1 MAVFSKSDNSV
12 DTRIAEEQEAK
23 RQLEEI
29 LRVCTRCQSVEDHK
43 MIYKAFEVAMAAHQ
57 GVRRKSGELYI
68 MHPLAVARIVAEE
81 IGLGSKGISAALL
94 HDVVEDTDYTLDDIQ
109 TIFGEKVASI
119 VDGLTK
125 LEGAFDQTKSKQA
138 ENFRKL
144 LLTMVEDV
152 RVILI
157 KLADRLHNMRTLDS
171 LPEHKRLKIAGETLF
186 IYAPLAHRLGLY
198 AIKTELE
205 DLSLKYEHPRVYN
218 ELLSKLQEYQ
228 SRNDHLITRFSLP
241 IIDKLTDEGYQ
252 FDIKGRPKSIFS
264 IWNKMQKKQVP
275 FEEIYDLLALR
286 IVFKPKQGVP
296 EKAQCWNIYSIIT
309 DIYKPKPDRLRD
321 WVSVPKANGYEALH
335 ATVMG
340 PAGRWVEIQIRSE
353 RMDEIAERGFAA
365 HWKYKGQQDKESE
378 LDNWLKRIREILEN
392 PESDSLEF
400 LDDFKLNLFSS
411 EMMIFTPKG
420 DVKIM
425 PKGATTLDLA
435 FEIHT
440 SIGYKCIGAKVNYK
454 LVPLSHELKSGDQVE
469 ILTSEKQTPKYEW
482 LNYVT
487 TAKAKSRIKE
497 AFKKERKVLVQT
509 GEKILEEALKQKKL
523 TTNAKILK
531 KIQHF
536 YNIPVKEELY
546 FKIGRGTIRLDN
558 LQDILSDKT
567 SNKWVR
573 YWRLS
578 FGKGESKLKN
588 VLGASKKKPT
598 AMVLSDDM
606 STDQYQI
613 APCCNP
619 IPGDD
624 VVGYLDDAEK
634 LILHN
639 RKCPIA
645 IRLMSSQGNR
655 IVSANWESHKILSF
669 LAIINLSGI
678 DQIGIVSKITK
689 VISDD
694 QNVNMRSIHFE
705 SHDGIFEGTIYL
717 YIHNTE
723 DLNNLI
729 FNIMKIK
736 GVHNVTR
743 QERIGK

>member
-1 MAVFSKSDNSV
+1 MTDNSLHK
-12 DTRIAEEQEAK
+12 EELEAK
-23 RQLEEI
+23 RQLDEI
-29 LRVCTRCQSVEDHK
+29 LKSSARIQSPEDQRL
-43 MIYKAFEVAMAAHQ
+43 IQKAFELSLEAHK
-57 GVRRKSGELYI
+57 GVRRRSGELYI
-68 MHPLAVARIVAEE
+68 MHPLAVARIVADE
-81 IGLGSKGISAALL
+81 IGLGAKGIAAALL
-94 HDVVEDTDYTLDDIQ
+94 HDVVEDTDYTLDDIT
-109 TIFGEKVASI
+109 TIFGEKIADI

-125 LEGAFDQTKSKQA
+125 LEGAFDQTKSSQA
-138 ENFRKL
+138 DNFRKL
-144 LLTMVEDV
+144 LLTMVDDV

-171 LPEHKRLKIAGETLF
+171 MPDHKKYKISGETLF

-198 AIKTELE
+198 AIKSELE
-205 DLSLKYEHPRVYN
+205 DLSLKHEHPAAYREVS
-218 ELLSKLQEYQ
+218 EKLEKYCSQ
-228 SRNDHLITRFSLP
+228 NDYVITRFSLP
-241 IIDKLTDEGYQ
+241 IIDRLEKEGYE
-252 FDIKGRPKSIFS
+252 FDIKGRPKSVFS
-264 IWNKMQKKQVP
+264 IWSKMQKKNLP

-286 IVFKPKQGVP
+286 IVFKPKEGIP
-296 EKAQCWNIYSIIT
+296 EKTQCWGIYSVIT
-309 DIYKPKPDRLRD
+309 DIYRPKPDRLRD

-335 ATVMG
+335 ATFMG
-340 PAGRWVEIQIRSE
+340 PDGKWVEIQIRSE
-353 RMDEIAERGFAA
+353 RMNEIAERGFAA
-365 HWKYKGQQDKESE
+365 HWKYKGQTDKESE
-378 LDNWLKRIREILEN
+378 LDNWLKQIREVLEN
-392 PESDSLEF
+392 PDLDSLEF

-420 DVKIM
+420 DVKVM
-425 PKGATTLDLA
+425 PKGATALDLA

-440 SIGYKCIGAKVNYK
+440 NIGYKCIGAKVNYK

-497 AFKKERKVLVQT
+497 AFKKERKMMIQK
-509 GEKILEEALKQKKL
+509 GEALLQEALNQKKL
-523 TTNAKILK
+523 TINAKILK
-531 KIQHF
+531 KLKAF
-536 YNIPVKEELY
+536 YNLQLKDDLY
-546 FKIGRGTIRLDN
+546 YKIGKNAIRLDN
-558 LQDILSDKT
+558 LHRILSDKT

-578 FGKGESKLKN
+578 LNKN
-588 VLGASKKKPT
+588 NNGGTPAQEKITPT
-598 AMVLSDDM
+598 ATELVVSDEMGED
-606 STDQYQI
+606 DYI
-613 APCCNP
+613 VADCCNP

-624 VVGYLDDAEK
+624 VVGYMDDNGK
-634 LILHN
+634 LILHL
-639 RKCPIA
+639 RKCAVA

-669 LAIINLSGI
+669 LALINISGI

-694 QNVNMRSIHFE
+694 QNVNMRSIHFD

-729 FNIMKIK
+729 FNIARIK

-743 QERIGK
+743 QERIKSGVAG

>member
-1 MAVFSKSDNSV
+1 MSNESLKQ
-12 DTRIAEEQEAK
+12 EERLAKQE
-23 RQLEEI
+23 LDDI
-29 LRVCTRCQSVEDHK
+29 LKQCNRCQSPEDYRLIHR
-43 MIYKAFEVAMAAHQ
+43 AFELAMEAHK

-81 IGLGSKGISAALL
+81 IGLGAKGISAAIL
-94 HDVVEDTDYTLDDIQ
+94 HDVVEDTDCTLDDIK
-109 TIFGEKVASI
+109 TIFGEAVANI

-125 LEGAFDQTKSKQA
+125 LEGVFDQTKSGQA

-157 KLADRLHNMRTLDS
+157 KLADRLHNMRTLAS
-171 LPEHKRLKIAGETLF
+171 LSDQKKLKIAGETLF

-198 AIKTELE
+198 SIKTELE
-205 DLSLKYEHPRVYN
+205 DLSLAYEHPTVYKEIHQKLN
-218 ELLSKLQEYQ
+218 EFQNRNQALL
-228 SRNDHLITRFSLP
+228 NRFALP
-241 IIDKLTDEGYQ
+241 IIDKLEREGYE

-264 IWNKMQKKQVP
+264 IWSKMTKKQLP

-286 IVFKPKQGVP
+286 IVFKPKVGIP
-296 EKAQCWNIYSIIT
+296 EKTQCWNIYSIIT
-309 DIYKPKPDRLRD
+309 DLYKPKPDRLRD

-335 ATVMG
+335 ATFMG
-340 PAGRWVEIQIRSE
+340 PDGRWVEMQIRSE

-365 HWKYKGQQDKESE
+365 HWKYKGQNDRESE
-378 LDNWLKRIREILEN
+378 LDNWLKRIRDVLEN
-392 PESDSLEF
+392 PDSDSLEF
-400 LDDFKLNLFSS
+400 LDDFKLNLFSA

-440 SIGYKCIGAKVNYK
+440 NIGYQCIGAKVNYK

-469 ILTSEKQTPKYEW
+469 ILTSSKQTPKYEW

-487 TAKAKSRIKE
+487 TAKAKTRIKA
-497 AFKKERKVLVQT
+497 AFKKERKHMIAT
-509 GEKILEEALKQKKL
+509 GEKMLEEALNKKKL
-523 TTNAKILK
+523 TINAKILK
-531 KIQHF
+531 KLKDY
-536 YNIPVKEELY
+536 YNLPNKDELY
-546 FKIGRGTIRLDN
+546 VKITRNLIRLDN
-558 LQDILSDKT
+558 LQKVLSDKS

-578 FGKGESKLKN
+578 FGKGPGGLRSGRKMANTSSKP
-588 VLGASKKKPT
+588 SE
-598 AMVLSDDM
+598 MVVSDTMDD
-606 STDQYQI
+606 DQYII
-613 APCCNP
+613 ATCCNP

-624 VVGYLDDAEK
+624 VVGYYNDDGK
-634 LILHN
+634 LILHSRN
-639 RKCPIA
+639 CPVA
-645 IRLMSSQGNR
+645 IRLMSSHGNR
-655 IVSANWESHKILSF
+655 IVSASWESHKILSF
-669 LAIINLSGI
+669 LAVINISGI

-694 QNVNMRSIHFE
+694 QNVNMRSLRFD
-705 SHDGIFEGTIYL
+705 SHDGIFEGEIYL

-729 FNIMKIK
+729 FNISQIK
-736 GVHNVTR
+736 GVYNVSR
-743 QERIGK
+743 QERIKV

>member
-1 MAVFSKSDNSV
+1 MIKEVPQHN
-12 DTRIAEEQEAK
+12 EEQEAK
-23 RQLEEI
+23 QQLEEI
-29 LRVCTRCQSVEDHK
+29 LKICTRCHSPEDYRL
-43 MIYKAFEVAMAAHQ
+43 IQKAFELSVEAHK
-57 GVRRKSGELYI
+57 GVRRRSGELYI

-81 IGLGSKGISAALL
+81 IGLGAKGIAAALL
-94 HDVVEDTDYTLDDIQ
+94 HDVVEDTDYTVEDLT
-109 TIFGEKVASI
+109 TIFGEKIANI

-125 LEGAFDQTKSKQA
+125 LEGAFDQTQSRQA

-171 LPEHKRLKIAGETLF
+171 MPDHKKFKIAGETLF

-205 DLSLKYEHPRVYN
+205 DLSLKYEHPAAYSDLT
-218 ELLSKLQEYQ
+218 EKLQDFRT
-228 SRNDHLITRFSLP
+228 RNDQILTRFSLP
-241 IIDKLTDEGYQ
+241 IIDRLSKEGFE

-264 IWNKMQKKQVP
+264 IWNKMQKKNVP
-275 FEEIYDLLALR
+275 FDEIYDLLALR
-286 IVFKPKQGVP
+286 IVFKPKEGIP
-296 EKAQCWNIYSIIT
+296 EKTQCWSIYSLIT
-309 DIYKPKPDRLRD
+309 DVYKPKPDRLRD

-335 ATVMG
+335 ATFMG
-340 PAGRWVEIQIRSE
+340 PDGKWVEIQIRSE

-365 HWKYKGQQDKESE
+365 HWKYKGQGDKESE
-378 LDNWLKRIREILEN
+378 LDIWLKQIREVLEN
-392 PESDSLEF
+392 PDLDSLEF
-400 LDDFKLNLFSS
+400 LDDFKLNLFSA

-420 DVKIM
+420 DVKVM

-440 SIGYKCIGAKVNYK
+440 NIGYKCIGAKVNYK

-497 AFKKERKVLVQT
+497 AFKKERKLLVSE
-509 GEKILEEALKQKKL
+509 GERMLEEALNLKKL
-523 TTNAKILK
+523 TINAKILK
-531 KIQHF
+531 KLKSF
-536 YNIPVKEELY
+536 YNLPTKEELY
-546 FKIGRGTIRLDN
+546 FKIGKNVIRLDN
-558 LQDILSDKT
+558 LHKILSDKST
-567 SNKWVR
+567 NKWVR

-578 FGKGESKLKN
+578 FGKKSTDGAGGIRARRTAKSKQ
-588 VLGASKKKPT
+588 PT
-598 AMVLSDDM
+598 EMVVSDDM
-606 STDQYQI
+606 DEDYMI
-613 APCCNP
+613 ADCCNP

-624 VVGYLDDAEK
+624 VIGYVDDNHK
-634 LILHN
+634 LILHS
-639 RKCPIA
+639 RKCPVA

-669 LAIINLSGI
+669 LALITLSGI

-694 QNVNMRSIHFE
+694 QNVNMRSIHFD

-729 FNIMKIK
+729 YNLVKIK

-743 QERIGK
+743 QERIRG

>member
-1 MAVFSKSDNSV
+1 MTDNSLHK
-12 DTRIAEEQEAK
+12 EELEAK
-23 RQLEEI
+23 RQLDEI
-29 LRVCTRCQSVEDHK
+29 LKSSARIQSPEDQRL
-43 MIYKAFEVAMAAHQ
+43 IQKAFELSLEAHK
-57 GVRRKSGELYI
+57 GVRRRSGELYI
-68 MHPLAVARIVAEE
+68 MHPLAVARIVADE
-81 IGLGSKGISAALL
+81 IGLGAKGIAAALL
-94 HDVVEDTDYTLDDIQ
+94 HDVVEDTDYTLDDIT
-109 TIFGEKVASI
+109 TIFGEKIADI

-125 LEGAFDQTKSKQA
+125 LEGAFDQTKSSQA
-138 ENFRKL
+138 DNFRKL
-144 LLTMVEDV
+144 LLTMVDDV

-171 LPEHKRLKIAGETLF
+171 MPDHKKYKISGETLF

-198 AIKTELE
+198 AIKSELE
-205 DLSLKYEHPRVYN
+205 DLSLKHEHPAAYREVS
-218 ELLSKLQEYQ
+218 EKLEEYCSQ
-228 SRNDHLITRFSLP
+228 NDYVITRFSLP
-241 IIDKLTDEGYQ
+241 IIDRLEKEGYE
-252 FDIKGRPKSIFS
+252 FDIKGRPKSVFS
-264 IWNKMQKKQVP
+264 IWSKMQKKNLP

-286 IVFKPKQGVP
+286 IVFKPKEGIP
-296 EKAQCWNIYSIIT
+296 EKTQCWGIYSVIT
-309 DIYKPKPDRLRD
+309 DIYRPKPDRLRD

-335 ATVMG
+335 ATFMG
-340 PAGRWVEIQIRSE
+340 PDGKWVEIQIRSE
-353 RMDEIAERGFAA
+353 RMNEIAERGFAA
-365 HWKYKGQQDKESE
+365 HWKYKGQTDKESE
-378 LDNWLKRIREILEN
+378 LDNWLKQIREVLEN
-392 PESDSLEF
+392 PDLDSLEF

-420 DVKIM
+420 DVKVM
-425 PKGATTLDLA
+425 PKGATALDLA

-440 SIGYKCIGAKVNYK
+440 NIGYKCIGAKVNYK

-497 AFKKERKVLVQT
+497 AFKKERKMMIQK
-509 GEKILEEALKQKKL
+509 GEALLQEALNQKKL
-523 TTNAKILK
+523 TINAKILK
-531 KIQHF
+531 KLKAF
-536 YNIPVKEELY
+536 YNLQLKDDLY
-546 FKIGRGTIRLDN
+546 YKIGKNAIRLDN
-558 LQDILSDKT
+558 LHRILSDKT

-578 FGKGESKLKN
+578 LNKN
-588 VLGASKKKPT
+588 NNGGTPAQEKITPT
-598 AMVLSDDM
+598 ATELVVSDEMGED
-606 STDQYQI
+606 DYI
-613 APCCNP
+613 VADCCNP

-624 VVGYLDDAEK
+624 VVGYMDDNGK
-634 LILHN
+634 LILHL
-639 RKCPIA
+639 RKCAVA
-645 IRLMSSQGNR
+645 IRLMSSHGNR

-669 LAIINLSGI
+669 LALINISGI

-694 QNVNMRSIHFE
+694 QNVNMRSIHFD

-729 FNIMKIK
+729 FNIARIK

-743 QERIGK
+743 QERIKSGVAG

>member
-1 MAVFSKSDNSV
+1 MIKEVPQHN
-12 DTRIAEEQEAK
+12 EEQEAK
-23 RQLEEI
+23 QQLEEI
-29 LRVCTRCQSVEDHK
+29 LKICTRCHSPEDYRL
-43 MIYKAFEVAMAAHQ
+43 IQKAFELSVEAHK
-57 GVRRKSGELYI
+57 GVRRRSGELYI

-81 IGLGSKGISAALL
+81 IGLGAKGIAAALL
-94 HDVVEDTDYTLDDIQ
+94 HDVVEDTDYTVEDLT
-109 TIFGEKVASI
+109 TIFGEKIANI

-125 LEGAFDQTKSKQA
+125 LEGAFDQTQSRQA

-171 LPEHKRLKIAGETLF
+171 MPDHKKFKIAGETLF

-205 DLSLKYEHPRVYN
+205 DLSLKYEHPAAYSDLT
-218 ELLSKLQEYQ
+218 EKLQDFRT
-228 SRNDHLITRFSLP
+228 RNDQILTRFSLP
-241 IIDKLTDEGYQ
+241 IIDRLSKEGFE

-264 IWNKMQKKQVP
+264 IWNKMQKKNVP
-275 FEEIYDLLALR
+275 FDEIYDLLALR
-286 IVFKPKQGVP
+286 IVFKPKEGIP
-296 EKAQCWNIYSIIT
+296 EKTQCWSIYSLIT
-309 DIYKPKPDRLRD
+309 DVYKPKPDRLRD

-335 ATVMG
+335 ATFMG
-340 PAGRWVEIQIRSE
+340 PDGKWVEIQIRSE

-365 HWKYKGQQDKESE
+365 HWKYKGQGDKESE
-378 LDNWLKRIREILEN
+378 LDIWLKQIREVLEN
-392 PESDSLEF
+392 PDLDSLEF
-400 LDDFKLNLFSS
+400 LDDFKLNLFSA

-420 DVKIM
+420 DVKVM

-440 SIGYKCIGAKVNYK
+440 NIGYKCIGAKVNYK

-497 AFKKERKVLVQT
+497 AFKKERKLLVSE
-509 GEKILEEALKQKKL
+509 GERMLEEALNLKKL
-523 TTNAKILK
+523 TINAKILK
-531 KIQHF
+531 KLQRF
-536 YNIPVKEELY
+536 YNLPTKEELY
-546 FKIGRGTIRLDN
+546 FKIGKNVIRLDN
-558 LQDILSDKT
+558 LHKILSDKST
-567 SNKWVR
+567 NKWVR

-578 FGKGESKLKN
+578 FGKKSTDGAGGIRARRTAKSKQ
-588 VLGASKKKPT
+588 PT
-598 AMVLSDDM
+598 EMVVSDDM
-606 STDQYQI
+606 DEDYMI
-613 APCCNP
+613 ADCCNP

-624 VVGYLDDAEK
+624 VIGYVDDNHK
-634 LILHN
+634 LILHS
-639 RKCPIA
+639 RKCPVA

-669 LAIINLSGI
+669 LALITLSGI

-694 QNVNMRSIHFE
+694 QNVNMRSIHFD

-729 FNIMKIK
+729 YNLVKIK

-743 QERIGK
+743 QERIRG